1 MRKNEE
7 RYQRA
12 LDSGG
17 SYILRTNWMESD
29 PKTLWS
35 TYIQLTE
42 VEDSFRTEK
51 HDLGMRP
58 IFHWKK
64 DRTQA
69 HILVCFLAL
78 AMWRTLQQWM
88 KASGLGTAPRKL
100 LEELRELKSLDV
112 LLPTREKT
120 IRLRMVATPEKQ
132 LKVLLQR
139 MKILI
144 PNRPKVIENVV
155 EKMA

>member
-1 MRKNEE
+1 MWR
-7 RYQRA
+7 
-12 LDSGG
+12 
-17 SYILRTNWMESD
+17 
-29 PKTLWS
+29 
-35 TYIQLTE
+35 TYIELTE
-42 VEDSFRTEK
+42 VEDAFRTSK

-58 IFHWKK
+58 IYHQKK

-100 LEELRELKSLDV
+100 LEEMKEIKSLDV
-112 LLPTREKT
+112 ILPTREKR
-120 IRLRMVATPEKQ
+120 IRLRVVAAAPKE

-139 MKILI
+139 MKVLL
-144 PNRPKVIENVV
+144 PSRPKIIENVV
-155 EKMA
+155 QKNALFEA